1 MKVGWQIRTLGEV
14 CKFQRGLTYAKGDEV
29 DTSNNIVLRA
39 SNIDV
44 SSNLLDFNDLKFIS
58 DTISVPDSKKV
69 KKDSILICTA
79 SGSKSHLGKVAFID
93 DDYDYAFG
101 GFMGMITPSNGLNP
115 KYLFHLMTSLQY
127 KDFISGL
134 ADGVNI
140 NNLKFDDL
148 KSFNIFFPSLAEQQR
163 IVTILDEA
171 FEGIATATA
180 NAKKN
185 LTNALDLF
193 EGYLQSIFTNKKNGW
208 MMSHLKALTTK
219 IGSGATPRGGEEAY
233 KLQGVSL
240 IRSLNVHDMSFH
252 YRKLAF
258 LDDAQAEGLSNV
270 VIQTRDVLLNIT
282 GASVARCCIVPDD
295 VLPARV
301 NQHVSI
307 IRPISEK
314 LDAEFLHYLL
324 ISPPYKNQLLQ
335 TGGEGGSTRQAI
347 TKAQIENFLIVY
359 PDSVTEQRLIV
370 NRINLLREETKKL
383 EAIYQQK
390 LTALDELK
398 KSILNQAF
406 SGQLN

>member
-1 MKVGWQIRTLGEV
+1 MKAGWQIKKLGDICQTGSGGTPLKSKKEFYDKGNIPWLMSGEV
-14 CKFQRGLTYAKGDEV
+14 GQGDVLAATHFITKAGLENSSARIFPKNTVLVAMYGATAGEV
-29 DTSNNIVLRA
+29 GLLRFE
-39 SNIDV
+39 
-44 SSNLLDFNDLKFIS
+44 SSTNQAVCGISPNEHFIPEFLYFCLL
-58 DTISVPDSKKV
+58 SKK
-69 KKDSILICTA
+69 DELISQATGNA
-79 SGSKSHLGKVAFID
+79 QPNISQIKIKNTKIPVPTID
-93 DDYDYAFG
+93 
-101 GFMGMITPSNGLNP
+101 
-115 KYLFHLMTSLQY
+115 
-127 KDFISGL
+127 
-134 ADGVNI
+134 
-140 NNLKFDDL
+140 
-148 KSFNIFFPSLAEQQR
+148 EQQR

-185 LTNALDLF
+185 LTNALELF